1 MAYVTNTAADAV
13 VTSYPRLSWR
23 AIFAGW
29 LVATAVA
36 GLLYVAGLALG
47 FAAFDATD
55 LANTAKG
62 IGIGTGI
69 WFILT
74 WVAALFLGGMV
85 ASWFDNQLDH
95 TMGALQGVAV
105 WGLSLTTTALW
116 IALGFGH
123 VAIGSAAVA
132 AASHGNNANGGN
144 SSAIVASGPAAEEV
158 AILDEQVHQAL
169 RGERNDSAI
178 TAALLA
184 GHDDAAR
191 RLIEAR
197 GPNGAEAQRILASM
211 SAQTQAARN
220 ATLAQADRVAHYTSL
235 AMWMSFLSGFL
246 ALLAAAGGGWVGAN
260 NLHRVFHLRRY
271 DGRPVRNVA
280 P

>member
-1 MAYVTNTAADAV
+1 MAYVDNNATGV
-13 VTSYPRLSWR
+13 IVTHPRLSWR
-23 AIFAGW
+23 AIIAGW

-36 GLLYVAGLALG
+36 GLLYVAGMALG

-55 LANTAKG
+55 LASTAKG

-69 WFILT
+69 WFVLT
-74 WVAALFLGGMV
+74 WATALFLGGMA
-85 ASWFDNQLDH
+85 ASWFDNQVDH

-105 WGLSLTTTALW
+105 WGLSLTATALL
-116 IALGFGH
+116 ISLGLGH
-123 VAIGSAAVA
+123 AAAGSVAMA
-132 AASHGNNANGGN
+132 AASHDNTHAGN
-144 SSAIVASGPAAEEV
+144 SAAIVASGPAAEEV

-169 RGERNDSAI
+169 RGERNDSAV

-197 GPNGAEAQRILASM
+197 GPTGAEAQRLLASM
-211 SAQTQAARN
+211 AAQTQAARN

-235 AMWMSFLSGFL
+235 AMWVSFLSGFL
-246 ALLAAAGGGWVGAN
+246 ALLAAAGGGWMGAN

-271 DGRPVRNVA
+271 DGRPVRSAVT
-280 P
+280 